1 MKQMKQKSCQKLP
14 KFFHCEKCDYT
25 CKNKYNFQKHLTT
38 AKHITKQNET
48 KKYNKSCQSRL
59 SCGMC
64 KKSFKSRT
72 TLWRHKKS
80 CGITENL
87 NLSLVKKNENNHKE
101 NLINTLIQQ
110 LADVQT
116 KNQIIT
122 EKLVE
127 QNQTIMKQMANTPS
141 ITNTNC
147 NNKMTINMY
156 LNKECKD
163 AMNLADFVDKVQ
175 VSLEDLQYTTEYG
188 YVKGISNIFAKQLQ
202 DMKPTERPIH
212 CSDKKR
218 MQFYVKEEDKWEKDS
233 QHSKFDKSIA
243 DVTLKQIK
251 KIRHWE
257 DVHPNFMHDDI
268 LRNTWNTMMHTTMG
282 GSADD
287 EMFKNKMNIKKEV
300 STVIEV
306 KDAMKDDL

>member
-1 MKQMKQKSCQKLP
+1 MKQKSCQKLP
-14 KFFHCEKCDYT
+14 KKYHCEKCHYT

-38 AKHITKQNET
+38 TKHKMKQNET
-48 KKYNKSCQSRL
+48 QKYNKSCQSKL
-59 SCGMC
+59 CCDIC
-64 KKSFKSRT
+64 KTVFKSRT
-72 TLWRHKKS
+72 TLWRHKKT
-80 CGITENL
+80 CDITENL
-87 NLSLVKKNENNHKE
+87 NVSLVKKNDNNHKE

-127 QNQTIMKQMANTPS
+127 QNQTIIKQMANTPS

-218 MQFYVKEEDKWEKDS
+218 MQFYVKEEDKWEKDL

-268 LRNTWNTMMHTTMG
+268 LRNTWNTMMRTTMG

-287 EMFKNKMNIKKEV
+287 EMLKNKMNIKKEV